1 MTPRTARLRRSGITG
16 DAQTATPPALVMIG
30 GDLVSTVALEQ
41 LPAGADAA
49 EIIAHRGTTAA
60 TRDRI
65 ACMAQR
71 WLVATVGEHGRN
83 TDEWWLRWGMITAIA
98 RTAR

>member
-16 DAQTATPPALVMIG
+16 DARTATTPALVMIG
-30 GDLVSTVALEQ
+30 GDLVSTVALEP
-41 LPAGADAA
+41 LPVDATAA
-49 EIIAHRGTTAA
+49 EIIAHRRTTALG
-60 TRDRI
+60 RDRE
-65 ACMAQR
+65 AGRAQR

-83 TDEWWLRWGMITAIA
+83 TDEWWLRWGMITAMA

>member
-16 DAQTATPPALVMIG
+16 DARTATTPALVMIG

-41 LPAGADAA
+41 PPAGADAA

-60 TRDRI
+60 SRDRI
-65 ACMAQR
+65 ARMAQR

-98 RTAR
+98 RTA

>member
-1 MTPRTARLRRSGITG
+1 MTRPAL
-16 DAQTATPPALVMIG
+16 APQAATPPAMVVIHGLA
-30 GDLVSTVALEQ
+30 VSSVALEP
-41 LPAGADAA
+41 LPVDATAA

>member
-41 LPAGADAA
+41 LPAGPTPP
-49 EIIAHRGTTAA
+49 RSSRTAA
-60 TRDRI
+60 RR
-65 ACMAQR
+65 R
-71 WLVATVGEHGRN
+71 PPATASPAWRSGGSSPRSASTGATPTSGGCAGE
-83 TDEWWLRWGMITAIA
+83 
-98 RTAR
+98 